1 MTGRLAI
8 TDIVYGSV
16 SARCNCQSGSWTQL
30 SKVSRYASIDLSA
43 AQDKGPD
50 GLCTFVL
57 NTRYLEH
64 TFELDSNSLL
74 LLNGYMGSADVAGN
88 VGGLC
93 LFVNGKLC
101 NAESVEQFRSAS
113 ASCIVPVAA
122 GTVSIRIVGAH
133 RYGLHAFRAGY
144 AALPM

>member
-1 MTGRLAI
+1 MP
-8 TDIVYGSV
+8 D
-16 SARCNCQSGSWTQL
+16 CQSGSWAPL
-30 SKVSRYASIDLSA
+30 SKVSRYANIDLSA
-43 AQDKGPD
+43 ALDKGPD
-50 GLCTFVL
+50 GLCTVVF

-64 TFELDSNSLL
+64 TFELESNSLL
-74 LLNGYMGSADVAGN
+74 LLNGYMGTADVAGN

-101 NAESVEQFRSAS
+101 NAESIEQFRSAS
-113 ASCIVPVAA
+113 ASCIVPVVA

-133 RYGLHAFRAGY
+133 RYGLHAFKAGY

>member
-1 MTGRLAI
+1 M
-8 TDIVYGSV
+8 
-16 SARCNCQSGSWTQL
+16 
-30 SKVSRYASIDLSA
+30 SA
-43 AQDKGPD
+43 AQDRGPD
-50 GLCTFVL
+50 GLCTVVM

-74 LLNGYMGSADVAGN
+74 LLNGYIATADVAGN

-93 LFVNGKLC
+93 LFVNGRLC
-101 NAESVEQFRSAS
+101 NSESVEQFKSGS

-122 GTVSIRIVGAH
+122 GTVTIRIVGAH
-133 RYGLHAFRAGY
+133 RYGLHAFKAGY